1 MDKIKKWSPETLD
14 FTGFA
19 DLKKQIEFL
28 FYRRSN
34 MGMKY
39 MINAFNYPYQGY
51 EKCKQTKFFI
61 IAVFWF
67 SVLSIKYDGV
77 DIQKRK

>member
-1 MDKIKKWSPETLD
+1 
-14 FTGFA
+14 
-19 DLKKQIEFL
+19 
-28 FYRRSN
+28 

-51 EKCKQTKFFI
+51 EKCKQTKIFI

-67 SVLSIKYDGV
+67 TILSIKYDGV

>member
-1 MDKIKKWSPETLD
+1 
-14 FTGFA
+14 
-19 DLKKQIEFL
+19 
-28 FYRRSN
+28 

-51 EKCKQTKFFI
+51 EKCKQTKIFI

-67 SVLSIKYDGV
+67 TVLSIKYDGV
-77 DIQKRK
+77 DIQKRVNKKQESIMELVKNIKKKKRIIK